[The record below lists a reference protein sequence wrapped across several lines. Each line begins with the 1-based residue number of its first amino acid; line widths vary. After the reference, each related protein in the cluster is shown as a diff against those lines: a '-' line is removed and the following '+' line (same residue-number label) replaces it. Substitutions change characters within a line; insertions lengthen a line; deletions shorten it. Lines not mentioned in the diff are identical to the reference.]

1 MCTRLQ
7 FQNCRTIPAR
17 AQAVN
22 DISSIF
28 ELSGTPATGEVQDG
42 IRLPTGRGSVAR
54 PTKRSYCQTIVLYP
68 GLSMIL
74 ASVRRGG
81 NRLTGFRRAAGAP

>member
-1 MCTRLQ
+1 M
-7 FQNCRTIPAR
+7 
-17 AQAVN
+17 
-22 DISSIF
+22 F
-28 ELSGTPATGEVQDG
+28 ELSDLDTSATGEVQERDALADREG
-42 IRLPTGRGSVAR
+42 TAGALLDSQPSPTGRGSIAR

-81 NRLTGFRRAAGAP
+81 NRFSGFRRVAGAR